1 MLASGLINVSEI
13 FLAERALHRGPFGYG
28 LLWAGSG
35 LGLVIGSL
43 YSSSLL
49 ENRDI
54 TAIYPLVF
62 LPWAAG
68 ILGAGIAP
76 DVWVAA
82 AAMALAGFG
91 NGLAF
96 PMTVLIVQRFTSDR
110 LRGRAFTLIISA
122 HNALLG
128 ISMAVAGLLTQV
140 AGARWTYGVA
150 SALLAS
156 GSVTA
161 FVLFRGLATHPVLAR
176 QQAA

>member
-1 MLASGLINVSEI
+1 MRRLGLVVGSLASG
-13 FLAERALHRGPFGYG
+13 
-28 LLWAGSG
+28 
-35 LGLVIGSL
+35 
-43 YSSSLL
+43 SLL
-49 ENRDI
+49 ENRDV

-76 DVWVAA
+76 NVWVGSS
-82 AAMALAGFG
+82 AMVLAGFG

-96 PMTVLIVQRFTSDR
+96 PMTVLIIQRYTSDR
-110 LRGRAFTLIISA
+110 LRGRTFTVVISA

-128 ISMAVAGLLTQV
+128 TSMVAAGALTNL

-150 SALLAS
+150 AALLATA
-156 GSVTA
+156 SVTA
-161 FVLFRGLATHPVLAR
+161 FALSRGIATRPVLAR